1 MGPIRAE
8 VGVKPSPFRVILAA
22 EARYL
27 APAIALAVVAVALLP
42 LLTIQGSEVLP
53 GRSGD
58 RLDLMLSQ
66 AFYLSPF
73 YPAIATALGGFL
85 AAANW
90 LPDVRGR
97 WVYAFTLPV
106 PRSRLAYLR
115 LAAGAVLAL
124 PPIAALWIAGTIG
137 AAAADLPAVIRA
149 NTTAITLR
157 FAAATLVV
165 YCAASLLV
173 LLGRKAWYLAGAVM
187 VLLILDL
194 LGSGVMVAV
203 MDALFLHPLSPFH
216 ALAGHWLFLDV

>member
-1 MGPIRAE
+1 M
-8 VGVKPSPFRVILAA
+8 KPSPFRVILAA

-27 APAIALAVVAVALLP
+27 APAIALAVVAVAVLP
-42 LLTIQGSEVLP
+42 LLTIQGTDRLP
-53 GRSGD
+53 GQSGD
-58 RLDLMLSQ
+58 RIDLLLAQ
-66 AFYLSPF
+66 AFFYSPF

-90 LPDVRGR
+90 LPDARAR
-97 WVYAFTLPV
+97 WVYAFTLPM

-115 LAAGAVLAL
+115 LAAGAVLAI
-124 PPIAALWIAGTIG
+124 PPVVALWISGTIG
-137 AAAADLPAVIRA
+137 AASAGLPSVVQAH
-149 NTTAITLR
+149 TTSITLR

-173 LLGRKAWYLAGAVM
+173 LIGRKAWYIGAAV
-187 VLLILDL
+187 VLLLIVNV
-194 LGSGVMVAV
+194 LGAGVMGGV